1 VSLGN
6 LLRFWG
12 QGASLVSLPVAGQPA
27 VLAFTGRELA
37 GVLVF
42 PCARSSS
49 RRSMSSGDPRK
60 LDFLSSQL
68 TPWPRRAVRAR
79 HAGLAG
85 VTIRG
90 YVSSLLVPPSTQA
103 AKRKEKPDELTT

>member
-1 VSLGN
+1 MSTSGRPPPGLGVVVGAENVARN

-12 QGASLVSLPVAGQPA
+12 QGATLVSHPVAGQPA

-42 PCARSSS
+42 TMRGELIQAIHVI
-49 RRSMSSGDPRK
+49 GDPRK

-68 TPWPRRAVRAR
+68 TA
-79 HAGLAG
+79 LA
-85 VTIRG
+85 
-90 YVSSLLVPPSTQA
+90 
-103 AKRKEKPDELTT
+103 